1 LNRLFPA
8 DFPPETPS
16 YEFQRA
22 AQGACAVVIL
32 FWLFFRSHFIYGRGE
47 ILRLYRDNTH
57 FITLILSY
65 LDDVYIRNIAPFSS
79 ARADTKNFSFL
90 PLLAEYFRHGLGREN
105 KFGDE
110 GIFVIAWAIYVMG
123 RV

>member
-1 LNRLFPA
+1 
-8 DFPPETPS
+8 
-16 YEFQRA
+16 
-22 AQGACAVVIL
+22 
-32 FWLFFRSHFIYGRGE
+32 
-47 ILRLYRDNTH
+47 LRLYRDNTH

-90 PLLAEYFRHGLGREN
+90 PLLAEYFRHGLEREN
-105 KFGDE
+105 KFRDE